1 VTDILI
7 KHGYVVTMD
16 PERRIL
22 SDGAVAIA
30 GNRIEAI
37 GPTREIAEKYK
48 APTTIDATDKM
59 VIPGL
64 IDGHNHP
71 FAYLVGGMAD
81 EVDIFTTLYKYFY
94 PYEVH
99 VTPEQARTCALG
111 NYLEMIKNGTTCFV
125 DPGGY
130 HVDHVAQAAV
140 DSGIRG
146 ILARSTRDT
155 APPGWELPPA
165 LHEDLET
172 NLREGEKVVQR
183 WNGAAEDRIRAWFG
197 LRYIFNI
204 SDELAIGIRDLARQY
219 QVGIHT
225 HVAAVKGENE
235 KILEIYG
242 KRSLERYYDLGLFGP
257 NLYTVHMGYP
267 NDREVEWLVEHD
279 VKVAHCPS
287 AAMMGAWGIIPNRM
301 IPTMMQR
308 GVTVSLGSD
317 TNGAAG
323 SLDMVRVMYVAAS
336 IHRDM
341 FEDPTLVGAYKAL
354 EMATIDGARACLWD
368 DAIGSLEPGKC
379 ADIALF
385 DMTGP
390 EWTHPGR
397 TPVRSLVF
405 SASGAHADTVII
417 DGRIVM
423 RNREVLTI
431 DEEAVKADVRAAGRD
446 WMNRAGVGVDCK
458 WPVHG

>member
-1 VTDILI
+1 MTDILI

-183 WNGAAEDRIRAWFG
+183 WNGAAERPDPGMVRTSATF
-197 LRYIFNI
+197 
-204 SDELAIGIRDLARQY
+204 STSATKLAIGNSRPSLASTRSES
-219 QVGIHT
+219 IT
-225 HVAAVKGENE
+225 HVAAVKGE
-235 KILEIYG
+235 
-242 KRSLERYYDLGLFGP
+242 KR
-257 NLYTVHMGYP
+257 
-267 NDREVEWLVEHD
+267 
-279 VKVAHCPS
+279 
-287 AAMMGAWGIIPNRM
+287 
-301 IPTMMQR
+301 
-308 GVTVSLGSD
+308 
-317 TNGAAG
+317 
-323 SLDMVRVMYVAAS
+323 
-336 IHRDM
+336 
-341 FEDPTLVGAYKAL
+341 EDPGNLRQAL
-354 EMATIDGARACLWD
+354 
-368 DAIGSLEPGKC
+368 S
-379 ADIALF
+379 
-385 DMTGP
+385 
-390 EWTHPGR
+390 
-397 TPVRSLVF
+397 
-405 SASGAHADTVII
+405 
-417 DGRIVM
+417 
-423 RNREVLTI
+423 
-431 DEEAVKADVRAAGRD
+431 
-446 WMNRAGVGVDCK
+446 
-458 WPVHG
+458 